1 MKCLNLLASLSLLF
15 TVVACDNHEV
25 IINPIVDW
33 APVCVGITATD
44 MYGNDLLDP
53 ASNSCILEGTTLT
66 FQEMT
71 YEVSYDFMNRFEGAK
86 AYMPRMNGLQLDT
99 MRTADEVRYML
110 FFGEINGGSDMDENL
125 VINWGNGTSDII
137 NYHCWNHNE
146 RKGTCKRV
154 WKVNGK
160 VVDGSKI
167 AFVK

>member
-1 MKCLNLLASLSLLF
+1 
-15 TVVACDNHEV
+15 
-25 IINPIVDW
+25 
-33 APVCVGITATD
+33 

-86 AYMPRMNGLQLDT
+86 AYMPRMYGLQLDT

-146 RKGTCKRV
+146 RKGTCKRE